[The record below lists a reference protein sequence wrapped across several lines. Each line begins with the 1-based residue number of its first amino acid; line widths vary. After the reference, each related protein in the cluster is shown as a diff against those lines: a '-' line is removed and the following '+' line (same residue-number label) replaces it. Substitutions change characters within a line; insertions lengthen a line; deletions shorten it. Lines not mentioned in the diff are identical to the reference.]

1 MRIGIDMGGTKIE
14 GIALADTGE
23 ELLRKRIDTPRHDY
37 DETVNAIAGIV
48 LYLESETK
56 QFKNWH
62 WITPCICTRLNINIP
77 CFNTGFAGPP
87 ISISRLWY

>member
-48 LYLESETK
+48 LNLESET
-56 QFKNWH
+56 
-62 WITPCICTRLNINIP
+62 
-77 CFNTGFAGPP
+77 
-87 ISISRLWY
+87 